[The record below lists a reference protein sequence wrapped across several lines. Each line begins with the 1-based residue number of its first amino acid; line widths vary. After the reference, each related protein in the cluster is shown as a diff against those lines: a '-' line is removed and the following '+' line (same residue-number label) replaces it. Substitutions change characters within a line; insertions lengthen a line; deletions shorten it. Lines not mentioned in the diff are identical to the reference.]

1 MGVNSDDEFKVTVG
15 GVGSTNVYLGSSE
28 TFPGE
33 REFRLGVLPEFDFAV
48 ETNGVYEFRLVQEE
62 GRGGASCEWYWVNRT
77 TGERDLVKPLVL
89 ESAVT
94 VAGPYSADLTALID
108 PGAKTVTVAR
118 SGNARF
124 YRLRSST
131 ALAISRTALQGNN
144 ILLTYQ

>member
-1 MGVNSDDEFKVTVG
+1 MEKAKHAENR
-15 GVGSTNVYLGSSE
+15 
-28 TFPGE
+28 GE
-33 REFRLGVLPEFDFAV
+33 L
-48 ETNGVYEFRLVQEE
+48 
-62 GRGGASCEWYWVNRT
+62 EWYWVNRT

-89 ESAVT
+89 ESAAT